1 MNNPL
6 DTLGARIKRLRESKG
21 WTQEAF
27 GKHIGSAR
35 NTIANYEMGNRTP
48 SNAVI
53 LSICRETGA
62 NEMWLRTGE
71 GGDENMFTKVSR
83 EDRFSINLAKLS
95 LMQNEFVENAV
106 NLIAETDPE
115 KLKTVEE
122 VMRKLLGID
131 K

>member
-1 MNNPL
+1 
-6 DTLGARIKRLRESKG
+6 
-21 WTQEAF
+21 
-27 GKHIGSAR
+27 
-35 NTIANYEMGNRTP
+35 
-48 SNAVI
+48 
-53 LSICRETGA
+53 
-62 NEMWLRTGE
+62 MWLRTGE

>member
-1 MNNPL
+1 MAREM
-6 DTLGARIKRLRESKG
+6 GARLTKIREHFKLNQRDFAKRMGISQPALAMFEKEDRELKDIHIKRIRDE
-21 WTQEAF
+21 F
-27 GKHIGSAR
+27 G
-35 NTIANYEMGNRTP
+35 
-48 SNAVI
+48 V
-53 LSICRETGA
+53 
-62 NEMWLRTGE
+62 NEVWLRTGE